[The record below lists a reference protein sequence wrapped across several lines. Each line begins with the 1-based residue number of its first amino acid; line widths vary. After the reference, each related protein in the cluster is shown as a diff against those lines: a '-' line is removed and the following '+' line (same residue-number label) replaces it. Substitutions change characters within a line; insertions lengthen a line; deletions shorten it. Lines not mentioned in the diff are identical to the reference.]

1 MSTKVSD
8 DSARHTVIPKPLCST
23 SYFLAVW
30 YPEMK
35 WTTLLVQGRSAGL
48 EEQAGSE
55 MDSDSEEVLVDQAIQ
70 RSRGSI
76 LLEM

>member
-8 DSARHTVIPKPLCST
+8 DSARHTVIPKPPCNT

-30 YPEMK
+30 YPAMK
-35 WTTLLVQGRSAGL
+35 WTILLPQDSSGGM

-55 MDSDSEEVLVDQAIQ
+55 IDSGSREVLVDQAIQ
-70 RSRGSI
+70 RSRGSM
-76 LLEM
+76 LPEM